1 MHYFYVLRGVCWNDK
16 DWYRSSRKKYG
27 YPPQN
32 CGMSDQFPC
41 QYEYIELCVWLCLC
55 DVIDIDI
62 VCLCRCLCLWLCL
75 TNHIVYDVPMSYNY
89 VGCDYDYV
97 YGSGAGTIYW
107 QGGAKC
113 GNIYI
118 LIYPILLCSAA
129 SSWSGA
135 RGVSGASPTDAH
147 IRRAPVQ
154 TLGPSL
160 PLATW
165 SGTRW
170 FGLCVERITL
180 STRGAPKGTGL

>member
-1 MHYFYVLRGVCWNDK
+1 MFYVGYVGMIRIDTDLPW
-16 DWYRSSRKKYG
+16 KKYG

-55 DVIDIDI
+55 DVIDRHSMSMSMSMSMTMSDQSY
-62 VCLCRCLCLWLCL
+62 CLWRPYVLWLCWLWLWLCL
-75 TNHIVYDVPMSYNY
+75 WQWRGNY
-89 VGCDYDYV
+89 IL
-97 YGSGAGTIYW
+97 A
-107 QGGAKC
+107 GGAKC
-113 GNIYI
+113 GNTYI

-129 SSWSGA
+129 SSWRGA

-147 IRRAPVQ
+147 IHRAPVQ
-154 TLGPSL
+154 TRGPSL

-165 SGTRW
+165 PGTRW